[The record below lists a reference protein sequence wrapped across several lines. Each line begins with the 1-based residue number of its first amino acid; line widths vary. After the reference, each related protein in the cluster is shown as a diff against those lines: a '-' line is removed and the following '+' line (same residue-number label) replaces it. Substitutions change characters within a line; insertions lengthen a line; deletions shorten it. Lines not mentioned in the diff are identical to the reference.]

1 MINGSSGLPE
11 WMLRWRHCQLI
22 VKVPCITRHGSTPE
36 TLPPVQLET
45 ISPNSVI
52 IHSLINFPNQLALQ
66 LIKIV
71 YNIMMINFLER
82 AEYLKYHTLE

>member
-1 MINGSSGLPE
+1 MD
-11 WMLRWRHCQLI
+11 
-22 VKVPCITRHGSTPE
+22 VKME
-36 TLPPVQLET
+36 TLPTDSKSSVHYPSRLDTRDPTPVQLET
-45 ISPNSVI
+45 ISLNGVI

-82 AEYLKYHTLE
+82 VEYLKYHTLE